1 VTSLTQSRREGAD
14 LIRRRRHPAFAPH
27 QFREQETMP
36 RDGRFNRDKL
46 IAAQARDIELMK
58 QRIARGEFVTGVH
71 RCRVCRT
78 MAEFASGRCQSC
90 GTSGSADVLPEV
102 RG

>member
-1 VTSLTQSRREGAD
+1 
-14 LIRRRRHPAFAPH
+14 
-27 QFREQETMP
+27 
-36 RDGRFNRDKL
+36 
-46 IAAQARDIELMK
+46 MK
-58 QRIARGEFVTGVH
+58 ARIARGEFITGVH

-90 GTSGSADVLPEV
+90 GSSGSADVLPEV